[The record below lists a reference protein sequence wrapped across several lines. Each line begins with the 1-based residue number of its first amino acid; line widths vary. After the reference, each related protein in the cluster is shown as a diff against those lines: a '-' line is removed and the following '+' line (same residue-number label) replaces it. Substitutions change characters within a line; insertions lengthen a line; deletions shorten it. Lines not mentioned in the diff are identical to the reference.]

1 MKKAPPRYADTL
13 PIPQPPLTHTLDAR
27 PTDIVARQD
36 APPARQTRHESSAVP
51 RCGLVRPT
59 TLPWAPGRLQFCS
72 ILSLDFR
79 PAPTLPTLVMQL
91 HLNEILIPTA
101 TAVKR
106 VKSARGLAPN
116 CRVQVQLYCLENSS
130 HEARRREAPWPL
142 LSACAKSARV
152 APSTDSAPRRPTEI
166 VWLWTK
172 QKGGCAVRPMTV
184 WRGGVTIY
192 KTQKVRCEA
201 DWFRSKHL
209 RFYDS
214 ELVPLS
220 SPTDTSAGPRVSG
233 QHKPQTARHSPPAL
247 FRLNGT
253 HDSRPDTRASRLLYC
268 L

>member
-1 MKKAPPRYADTL
+1 MSRLMYMYCILDTNRRQKRNARPCEKSTSADTL

-79 PAPTLPTLVMQL
+79 PAPTLPTLVIQL

-116 CRVQVQLYCLENSS
+116 CRVQVQLHCLENSS
-130 HEARRREAPWPL
+130 HEAREAPWPL

-152 APSTDSAPRRPTEI
+152 APSTDSAPRRPTEK
-166 VWLWTK
+166 VWLWSK

-184 WRGGVTIY
+184 WRGGVI
-192 KTQKVRCEA
+192 R
-201 DWFRSKHL
+201 L
-209 RFYDS
+209 
-214 ELVPLS
+214 
-220 SPTDTSAGPRVSG
+220 
-233 QHKPQTARHSPPAL
+233 PQTVETAL
-247 FRLNGT
+247 
-253 HDSRPDTRASRLLYC
+253 PKC
-268 L
+268 CC